1 MSGPDREFE
10 GPEPGSGDA
19 GAPRPDKPGPT
30 RDADVWNALERW
42 RVERRRFVMATV
54 TAARGFTPRK
64 PGAHMLIGEAGASV
78 GTIGGGAIEQAVRN
92 EAAALLLRGGTSEV
106 SRHLTQEL
114 GMCCGGEMTVF
125 LEVVEP
131 EPRLWLFGAGYIAK
145 PLAAIAAGCGF
156 EVTVVDA
163 RADWAN
169 PERFPTSALRVQA
182 PDDALASLPIEEADY
197 AVVVTHDHALDQ
209 RLVQGLLPRRLRF
222 TGMIGSIPKQRK
234 FALRLRARGFSDAD
248 IARLRTPLGLA
259 IGAQTPEEIAVSVM
273 AEIVAARRGAEAS
286 AGWTPPLP
294 RAAREAD
301 LSALDTDA
309 ESASDTDATSA
320 PTEGSTR

>member
-1 MSGPDREFE
+1 VSDPA
-10 GPEPGSGDA
+10 S
-19 GAPRPDKPGPT
+19 APRPDRPGPT

-42 RVERRRFVMATV
+42 RAERRRFVMATV
-54 TAARGFTPRK
+54 TASRGFTPRK

-78 GTIGGGAIEQAVRN
+78 GTIGGGAIEQAVRD
-92 EAAALLLRGGTSEV
+92 EAAALLLRGGTAEV

-131 EPRLWLFGAGYIAK
+131 APRLWLFGAGYIAK

-163 RADWAN
+163 RADWAT
-169 PERFPTSALRVQA
+169 PERFPTSELRVQA
-182 PDDALASLPIEEADY
+182 PEDALANLPIEEPDY

-209 RLVQGLLPRRLRF
+209 RLVQGLLPRRLHF

-273 AEIVAARRGAEAS
+273 AEIIAARRGADAP

-294 RAAREAD
+294 RVAREAD
-301 LSALDTDA
+301 PGEFASGPDD
-309 ESASDTDATSA
+309 SASETRADSDLDSA
-320 PTEGSTR
+320 SAPDVSSTPTEGSTR